1 MQDYINAVYSR
12 MSKLYE
18 NLPVSQVTTQEIS
31 EHLAKMGGQLDTRF
45 QIISRVLCYLTTPGL
60 KKDIRHQIQQLCSHK
75 VTYYVHYNYI
85 LLSHLLSYSRMY
97 YYY

>member
-31 EHLAKMGGQLDTRF
+31 EHLAKNGW
-45 QIISRVLCYLTTPGL
+45 TT
-60 KKDIRHQIQQLCSHK
+60 
-75 VTYYVHYNYI
+75 
-85 LLSHLLSYSRMY
+85 
-97 YYY
+97 